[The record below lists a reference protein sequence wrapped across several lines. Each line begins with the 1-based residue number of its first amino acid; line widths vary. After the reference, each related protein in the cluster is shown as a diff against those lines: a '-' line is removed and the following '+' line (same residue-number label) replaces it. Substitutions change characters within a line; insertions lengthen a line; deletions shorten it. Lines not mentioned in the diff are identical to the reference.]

1 MFWGRPLPESENHAM
16 KDTFFVGGNYGGD
29 YADGNEY
36 DDGNLMGGDCE

>member
-1 MFWGRPLPESENHAM
+1 MAASKSIPYVPFS

-36 DDGNLMGGDCE
+36 DDGNPMGGDCE